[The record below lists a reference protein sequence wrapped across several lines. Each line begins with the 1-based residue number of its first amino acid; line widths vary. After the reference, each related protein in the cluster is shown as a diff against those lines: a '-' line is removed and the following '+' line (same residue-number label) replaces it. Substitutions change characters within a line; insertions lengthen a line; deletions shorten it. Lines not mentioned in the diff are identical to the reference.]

1 LKQSNVWGS
10 IHGQANGGL
19 KPLAAPELCVQVRA
33 PANRESLPS
42 IKPLINGMARGPIVL
57 AGEDVVLAGDDIVLA
72 GDDVVMATAILRQV
86 RDSIKDGMYSIKW
99 NVVGE
104 KPNRRA

>member
-1 LKQSNVWGS
+1 MKQSNVWGS

-72 GDDVVMATAILRQV
+72 GEDVAGEDVVMATVILQQA
-86 RDSIKDGMYSIKW
+86 RDSI
-99 NVVGE
+99 
-104 KPNRRA
+104 